1 LLLLAGLAEDSG
13 DPPEI
18 SPSHRAVTGP
28 PDPLSLARAGN
39 IQAIVQV
46 VRLELLRQKW
56 PAQVRFADNTLHIYL
71 LGSLPGQPS
80 PQVVTARLFLM
91 LKQLRIPR
99 LEQVEICAFLG
110 SQLLWRRRLRIGS
123 QQRWDR
129 FSFDNWAVNAWA
141 YPAAFAVALMVNNI
155 RLLQLLHLPLH
166 IWIHEFGHAT
176 VAWWSGYRALP
187 LPIGWTSV
195 SSQRDPF
202 VYFGILFLLILLF
215 WSARKERIG
224 WLQVLAI
231 FLALLQFYMTW
242 LMPNRTRE
250 MLFVFSGVGGE
261 FYLSTFLMASFYF
274 PLPDRWRWDFWR
286 FVVLGIGASSLWK
299 SFWQWH
305 LIQQGLAP
313 IPWGS
318 LLGGQG
324 DAAGDMNRLVY
335 EFGWSES
342 QIVQTYRSLGNW
354 CVLFILGLY
363 VLFLLRMN
371 NQIWLSLQAR
381 FILWVDALFE
391 PSKHR

>member
-1 LLLLAGLAEDSG
+1 M
-13 DPPEI
+13 P
-18 SPSHRAVTGP
+18 RP
-28 PDPLSLARAGN
+28 PDPLALARAGHA
-39 IQAIVQV
+39 QSIVQV
-46 VRLELLRQKW
+46 VRTELLRRRW
-56 PAQVRFADNTLHIYL
+56 CVRVDFADETLHIHL
-71 LGSLPGQPS
+71 IGSLYQPALS
-80 PQVVTARLFLM
+80 PQVAAAQLFLI

-99 LEQVEICAFLG
+99 LEQVEICAFRG
-110 SQLLWRRRLRIGS
+110 SRLLWRQSLKLGS
-123 QQRWDR
+123 RQRWDR

-155 RLLQLLHLPLH
+155 GLLQLLHLPLH

-242 LMPNRTRE
+242 LMPNRTWE

-286 FVVLGIGASSLWK
+286 FVVLGIASSSLWR
-299 SFWQWH
+299 SFWEWH
-305 LIQQGLAP
+305 SIRLGLAEV
-313 IPWGS
+313 PWGT

-324 DAAGDMNRLVY
+324 DARGDMNRLNY
-335 EFGWSES
+335 DFGWSTD
-342 QIVQTYRSLGNW
+342 QIIQTYTFLGNL
-354 CVLFILGLY
+354 CVFVVLSLY
-363 VLFLLRMN
+363 VLFLLRAN
-371 NQIWLSLQAR
+371 DEIWLYLRAKL
-381 FILWVDALFE
+381 ILWMDGLIG
-391 PSKHR
+391 SSSRKRS

>member
-1 LLLLAGLAEDSG
+1 M
-13 DPPEI
+13 P
-18 SPSHRAVTGP
+18 RP
-28 PDPLSLARAGN
+28 PDPLALARAGHA
-39 IQAIVQV
+39 QSIVQV
-46 VRLELLRQKW
+46 VRTELLRRRW
-56 PAQVRFADNTLHIYL
+56 CVRVDFADETLHIHL
-71 LGSLPGQPS
+71 IGSPYRPQLS
-80 PQVVTARLFLM
+80 PQVAAAQLFLI

-99 LEQVEICAFLG
+99 LDQVEICAFRG
-110 SQLLWRRRLRIGS
+110 SRLLWRQSLKLGS
-123 QQRWDR
+123 RQRWDR

-141 YPAAFAVALMVNNI
+141 YPAAFAMALMVNNI
-155 RLLQLLHLPLH
+155 GLLQLLHLPLH

-242 LMPNRTRE
+242 LMPNRTWE

-286 FVVLGIGASSLWK
+286 FVVLGIAASSLWR
-299 SFWQWH
+299 SFWEWH
-305 LIQQGLAP
+305 SIRLGLAEV
-313 IPWGS
+313 PWGT

-324 DAAGDMNRLVY
+324 DARGDMNRLNY
-335 EFGWSES
+335 DFGWSTD
-342 QIVQTYRSLGNW
+342 QIIQTYTFLGNL
-354 CVLFILGLY
+354 CVFVVLSLY
-363 VLFLLRMN
+363 VLFLLRAN
-371 NQIWLSLQAR
+371 DEIWLYLRAKL
-381 FILWVDALFE
+381 ILWMDGLIG
-391 PSKHR
+391 SSSRKRS